1 MATKKSNKSAAMKR
15 CEGYMKAVRGNKR
28 KKSTKKA
35 K

>member
-1 MATKKSNKSAAMKR
+1 MAAKKSNKSAAMKR
-15 CEGYMKAVRGNKR
+15 CEGYMKAVRSNKS